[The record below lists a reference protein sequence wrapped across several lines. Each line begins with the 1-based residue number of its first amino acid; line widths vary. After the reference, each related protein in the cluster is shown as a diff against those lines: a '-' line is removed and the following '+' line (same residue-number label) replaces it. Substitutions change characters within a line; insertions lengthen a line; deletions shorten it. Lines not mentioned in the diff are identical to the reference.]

1 MKRILFILS
10 YLQFIFLFYVGI
22 QVYSTYGEIPMGT
35 SISGIV
41 APILAWWAGTGLK
54 GSFHV
59 GTPAQKKAGVFM
71 AILFSA
77 ISFYWINSTGYSIS
91 GDISLTGT
99 QLLIVAFVLG
109 FFGTTREISEIGT
122 EKT

>member
-10 YLQFIFLFYVGI
+10 YLQFIFLLYVGF
-22 QVYSTYGEIPMGT
+22 QVYSTYGDIPIGT

-54 GSFHV
+54 GSLHV
-59 GTPAQKKAGVFM
+59 GTPAQKKGGVFM

-91 GDISLTGT
+91 EDISLTGT

-122 EKT
+122 EKN

>member
-1 MKRILFILS
+1 MKLILS
-10 YLQFIFLFYVGI
+10 YLQFFFLIYVGF

-35 SISGIV
+35 SISGIG
-41 APILAWWAGTGLK
+41 ATILAWWAGTGLK

-59 GTPAQKKAGVFM
+59 GTPSQKKGGIFM
-71 AILFSA
+71 AILFSV

-99 QLLIVAFVLG
+99 QLFIVAFVLG

-122 EKT
+122 EKNM